1 MADQAIVPSQNGRQ
15 SKTRGSG
22 PANNHNDSTADTRN
36 SAAKRK
42 PINAC
47 WTHITEGIL
56 HKSIRRFVVA
66 LASHAVRY
74 PLATVVGITFLS
86 FALVA
91 VGFFT
96 NFRMELDQMAFLT
109 PQGSLPDQHSD
120 WIKEGESGFEKLRV
134 LWLALHSD
142 GDNVVHVQ
150 AMRQAITV
158 MNMIKTQV
166 PEFQTVCAQSQY
178 LDFDTNEATCRIFSV
193 TQYWN
198 ENITFFEDQ
207 VKHQPLLDTPEYQD
221 EYIKRAISN
230 PFYPDGTPVFH
241 EAILGNYEN
250 TTVYHFGNAVFSD
263 DFDNDD
269 DDGGDMMNGNETTV
283 SSGSDTLPNSNNNAN
298 NNNHNNNGNFYYY
311 YDGNQD
317 TQVYHLRQDPS
328 QHEQQQNQPPQD
340 WIIPSAQTL
349 VIKIDIP
356 DLGDVTDELEI
367 ILLDRLADMKQSWSD
382 DPTTAKVDLEYFTF
396 NAYQAEFQRAIDQ
409 DLPLVMVLIVIM
421 ISFVCLVFVRPK
433 EKVQSRAMLGG
444 FAFATI
450 GCSLLTGYGI
460 MFLAGVP
467 LTNIGIMIPFVV
479 VGIALDDT
487 FIITGAYFRI
497 KRDNP
502 NGDILTVIQETM
514 DEVAVSIAMT
524 TITTLICFCAGI
536 ASTIPAVK
544 WLCLYAATTIGVD
557 FLYQITY
564 FIAFMTLD
572 ERRVQANRRDM
583 CFWIVVAKE
592 DNEEHEDDNE
602 VNERG
607 VEAVQ
612 TGITDSASEGSVN
625 RDLTPLKRESQQMST
640 LGQQSKEE
648 RSFVERCMTWYADRL
663 LKPWVKVFVIVVFS
677 AYFAGCTYSTTLLY
691 QEFNVGDYVPE
702 DSYLTSFMTVFQQ
715 YTTVQRYIGVY
726 FR

>member
-1 MADQAIVPSQNGRQ
+1 M
-15 SKTRGSG
+15 
-22 PANNHNDSTADTRN
+22 
-36 SAAKRK
+36 
-42 PINAC
+42 
-47 WTHITEGIL
+47 
-56 HKSIRRFVVA
+56 
-66 LASHAVRY
+66 
-74 PLATVVGITFLS
+74 ATVVGITLLS

-120 WIKEGESGFEKLRV
+120 WIKEGENGFENLRV
-134 LWLALHSD
+134 LWLALHND
-142 GDNVVHVQ
+142 GENVVHVQ

-158 MNMIKTQV
+158 MGMIKTQI

-178 LDFDTNEATCRIFSV
+178 LDFDTNEPTCRIFSV

-198 ENITFFEDQ
+198 ENITFFEEQ
-207 VKHQPLLDTPEYQD
+207 VKNQPLLDTPEYQD
-221 EYIKRAISN
+221 EYIRRAISN

-250 TTVYHFGNAVFSD
+250 TTVFHFGNAVFSD

-269 DDGGDMMNGNETTV
+269 DDDDGMINANSNETTFSNETT
-283 SSGSDTLPNSNNNAN
+283 SSSTSSSISSSTSSSTSDTLPN
-298 NNNHNNNGNFYYY
+298 NNNHNTNGNFYYY

-317 TQVYHLRQDPS
+317 TQVYHLRQSPS
-328 QHEQQQNQPPQD
+328 QQKQPPQD

-356 DLGDVTDELEI
+356 DLGDVTDDLEL
-367 ILLDRLADMKQSWSD
+367 ILLDRLADMKKSWSD
-382 DPTTAKVDLEYFTF
+382 DPTTTEVELEYFTF

-409 DLPLVMVLIVIM
+409 DLPLVVVLIVIM
-421 ISFVCLVFVRPK
+421 ISFVCFVFWRPK
-433 EKVQSRAMLGG
+433 EKVKSRAMLGG

-502 NGDILTVIQETM
+502 NGDILTIIQETM
-514 DEVAVSIAMT
+514 DEVAVSISMT

-583 CFWIVVAKE
+583 CFWIVVGDE
-592 DNEEHEDDNE
+592 DNEDDEDESEAD
-602 VNERG
+602 ERAI
-607 VEAVQ
+607 EAVQ
-612 TGITDSASEGSVN
+612 TGITESASEGSVN
-625 RDLTPLKRESQQMST
+625 GDLTPLKRKSQQMPASQRHFK
-640 LGQQSKEE
+640 GE
-648 RSFVERCMTWYADRL
+648 RSLAERCMTWYADKL
-663 LKPWVKVFVIVVFS
+663 LKPWVKVFVIVAFS